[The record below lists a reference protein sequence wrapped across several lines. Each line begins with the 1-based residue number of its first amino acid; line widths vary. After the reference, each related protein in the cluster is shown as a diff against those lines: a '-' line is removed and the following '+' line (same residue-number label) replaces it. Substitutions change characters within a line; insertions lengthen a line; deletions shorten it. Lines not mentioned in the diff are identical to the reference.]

1 MSGRDS
7 GLGSRDS
14 RRETSA
20 HTGSML
26 VVRRLGRMPYQPV
39 WDAMRAFTD
48 SRDAETPDEIWLL
61 EHDPVFTQ
69 GQAGRP
75 EHVLLP
81 GDIPVVQTDRGGQVT
96 YHGPGQLVA
105 YPLLDLHRLG
115 IGIRRLVQLLEQ
127 AVIEQLAGHGVHGTR
142 RDGAPG
148 VYVDESK
155 IAALGLK
162 VRRGCTYHGLA
173 FNIDLDLSPFD
184 RINPCGYSGL
194 SVTRLAD
201 LRPGASLAATAD
213 ELMNHLQALLGY
225 ASLKPGLA
233 PASLKPA
240 ATAKSGA

>member
-1 MSGRDS
+1 MAGNSNRGTRSPRPLAQASPD
-7 GLGSRDS
+7 
-14 RRETSA
+14 A
-20 HTGSML
+20 AL
-26 VVRRLGRMPYQPV
+26 VVRHLGRVSYQPV

-48 SRDAETPDEIWLL
+48 ARTPETPDEVWLL

-105 YPLLDLHRLG
+105 YPLLDLNRLG
-115 IGIRRLVQLLEQ
+115 IGIRRLVNLLEQ
-127 AVIEQLAGHGVHGTR
+127 AVIDQLAAHGVGSGR

-148 VYVDESK
+148 VYVENAK

-173 FNIDLDLSPFD
+173 YNIDVDIEPFR
-184 RINPCGYSGL
+184 RINPCGYAGL
-194 SVTRLAD
+194 AVTRLVD
-201 LRPGASLAATAD
+201 HVPGSTLGAAA
-213 ELMNHLQALLGY
+213 EEWLKCLQPLLGY
-225 ASLKPGLA
+225 ASLEPGPA
-233 PASLKPA
+233 PTSVEP
-240 ATAKSGA
+240 ATAAS